1 MGDSES
7 VLGLTLAELAFFL
20 LSVTILLVFVGQQV
34 EERPPGPTTEE
45 HEELKSELASEKA
58 KSVEAE
64 REIEQLK
71 ADLENK
77 RSGQVPTCKEIGLID
92 GSLFAAVVFGGD
104 SYRLSSVVDSAVVD
118 LQQVGVDFQRVQ
130 EVYSA
135 QLDEAEA
142 RGCNHT
148 INVYVDSNVPTQEY
162 LRGMQRLRQLGYAT
176 PAGVY
181 TSPAGVSQRR

>member
-1 MGDSES
+1 M
-7 VLGLTLAELAFFL
+7 
-20 LSVTILLVFVGQQV
+20 
-34 EERPPGPTTEE
+34 
-45 HEELKSELASEKA
+45 
-58 KSVEAE
+58 
-64 REIEQLK
+64 
-71 ADLENK
+71 
-77 RSGQVPTCKEIGLID
+77 ID